1 MFQYL
6 PFENEAY
13 SPYIGKYR
21 TFGLRVLLSQNGL
34 EKEVILLPD
43 ISSDFSF
50 VLHLD
55 GLVTRKQLV
64 PIQLLDVIE
73 DSL

>member
-21 TFGLRVLLSQNGL
+21 TFGLRVLLSQYGL
-34 EKEVILLPD
+34 EKEVMLLPD
-43 ISSDFSF
+43 VSSDFSF
-50 VLHLD
+50 VLHLA
-55 GLVTRKQLV
+55 GLLTRKQLD
-64 PIQLLDVIE
+64 PIHLLDVFE

>member
-34 EKEVILLPD
+34 EKEGMLLPD
-43 ISSDFSF
+43 
-50 VLHLD
+50 VL
-55 GLVTRKQLV
+55 Q
-64 PIQLLDVIE
+64 
-73 DSL
+73 